1 MRAGLVA
8 IAALI
13 ALAGCRGEPEVMQP
27 PAPQVKDRLAD
38 WPADT
43 LPRPEFLSTVD
54 REAGRVKGDAEPT
67 RIPVRYKMPDWAQ
80 PTSPISMKSPKL
92 ARLTF
97 HFRPRD
103 EAWRKDDDQRMQD
116 LKNGKP
122 RGSEELVLARPWVGW
137 FGGAS
142 GKEALPENRERAYS
156 LRVYH
161 LFANNRHLEIHLEWP
176 TGDKL
181 AFEEG
186 LEMLGHLVYSIEP
199 SE

>member
-1 MRAGLVA
+1 MKAGLVA
-8 IAALI
+8 MAALL
-13 ALAGCRGEPEVMQP
+13 ALAGCRGEPEVIQSS
-27 PAPQVKDRLAD
+27 APVVKDRLAD

-43 LPRPEFLSTVD
+43 IQRPEFLSTVD

-80 PTSPISMKSPKL
+80 PTSPIGMKSPKL

-116 LKNGKP
+116 LKNGKA
-122 RGSEELVLARPWVGW
+122 RGSEELTLARPWVGW
-137 FGGAS
+137 YAQAS
-142 GKEALPENRERAYS
+142 GKEALPENRERPYT

-161 LFANNRHLEIHLEWP
+161 LFANSRHLEVHVEWP
-176 TGDKL
+176 TGDKDAFDEGQAML
-181 AFEEG
+181 A
-186 LEMLGHLVYSIEP
+186 HLIYSIEP
-199 SE
+199 TE

>member
-13 ALAGCRGEPEVMQP
+13 ALAGCRGEPEVIQP
-27 PAPQVKDRLAD
+27 PAPPVKDRLAD

-43 LPRPEFLSTVD
+43 IQRPEFLSTVD
-54 REAGRVKGDAEPT
+54 REAGRVKGDAEPA

-80 PTSPISMKSPKL
+80 PTSPIGMKSPRL

-103 EAWRKDDDQRMQD
+103 EAWRQDDDQRMQE

-122 RGSEELVLARPWVGW
+122 RGSEELMLARPWVGW
-137 FGGAS
+137 CAQAS
-142 GKEALPENRERAYS
+142 GKEALPENRERPYT

-161 LFANNRHLEIHLEWP
+161 LFANNRHLEVHVEWP
-176 TGDKL
+176 TGDKDAFDEGQAML
-181 AFEEG
+181 A
-186 LEMLGHLVYSIEP
+186 HLIYSIEP
-199 SE
+199 TE